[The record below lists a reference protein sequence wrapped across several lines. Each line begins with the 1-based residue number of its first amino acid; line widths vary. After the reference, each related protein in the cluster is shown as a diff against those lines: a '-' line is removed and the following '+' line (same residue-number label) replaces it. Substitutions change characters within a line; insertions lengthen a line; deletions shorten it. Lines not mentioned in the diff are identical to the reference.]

1 MSDIWDPE
9 RIRIVGSVLERYSA
23 HLAPG
28 HRIRCG
34 MEGDESSVYRST
46 SDAPTATV
54 LEVFREP
61 NGYVKFRAQMDSSG
75 AIVDFDNRNIAPG
88 AIWEIEPDYLET
100 FRGHVERSLE
110 GGSAVDVERLFKE
123 ESKEVEE
130 DAREEAEDEAEDE
143 AEEEAEEEARE
154 DAREEAEDDA
164 APRERFEEYRS
175 SVISEMDEKLRDQEL
190 RLRSEFGSKSA
201 MDAEFKET
209 MAETVRMLSE
219 DMIRLA
225 KGKPLQFSERY
236 ADKYDDAMHEKE
248 GSEVEEFRGSSKSS
262 SSKRSKRE
270 DEDKH
275 QNEKTDFDME
285 FVSPVTYKDDFQK
298 DPAEL
303 TDDEDN

>member
-34 MEGDESSVYRST
+34 MEGDECSVYRST

-88 AIWEIEPDYLET
+88 AIWEIEPEYLET

-123 ESKEVEE
+123 ESQ
-130 DAREEAEDEAEDE
+130 E
-143 AEEEAEEEARE
+143 AEE
-154 DAREEAEDDA
+154 DVREEAEDDA
-164 APRERFEEYRS
+164 REEAGDNASPSEDNVPPQEDDAPRERFEEYRS

-201 MDAEFKET
+201 MDTEFKET

-219 DMIRLA
+219 DMIRLS
-225 KGKPLQFSERY
+225 KGKPLQFSERF

-248 GSEVEEFRGSSKSS
+248 GSEAEEYRGSIKS
-262 SSKRSKRE
+262 SSKRKKR
-270 DEDKH
+270 DEEENKH

-285 FVSPVTYKDDFQK
+285 FVSPVTYKEDFQQ

-303 TDDEDN
+303 TDDDN